1 LDFRLTVQV
10 AKSEF
15 FKVSIYFLEFL
26 TYGQGLAN
34 IGGIFFQGAPEKK
47 IADLEK
53 KGIKKRS

>member
-1 LDFRLTVQV
+1 V

-47 IADLEK
+47 VADLEK